1 MIGEHLKLLTMPYTI
16 LFYKSYKKINYNN
29 IVLKSLSDSGS
40 RSIFLL
46 SDSGSRY
53 IFYLTDSGS
62 GFIFY
67 LTHLG
72 SRFNF
77 YLTDS

>member
-16 LFYKSYKKINYNN
+16 LFYKSYKKKNYNI